1 MTWMFSLGGVH
12 LNNITGRP
20 ASGGSPLSPL
30 TTPFSVRQG
39 WNPTAAKPVPLW
51 LGGPP
56 MANGQRPLSIA
67 YENVDETIP
76 FAVVGRDA
84 DEVGQALQALKLA
97 LAGATTTR
105 PIVWRHKPTGASNE
119 VYAEVYTGS
128 VQETTVD
135 GAISAV
141 EGWGDVEGAITLQRS
156 PFFGADA
163 LMQPVAAA
171 AVTNGAAGNVFSLGD
186 VFGDMALE
194 GQPLNVTLTKPASGS
209 AALLILATVASR
221 QNLTVTSALAGITS
235 TTTGSAFTASAA
247 FDIAALRRLEGVELR
262 ILARLTTLTNPAK
275 GQVAVEVQT
284 AGGVRLWW
292 SGWARLSTDATAQLI
307 ELGGAPLT
315 NLRVPLPAA
324 TAANIKVVA
333 YLRSSDGTAVSAT
346 LDYLDCL
353 LAYDYCAID
362 SAGLA
367 AGEKLVAYGAQNLS
381 GGGWLPMQTPTAAIL
396 DGSDIQTKPA
406 NIRGLLIRAFAGASV
421 YVAWVGSGRAHTK
434 TDTATLTVDHAP
446 LWRTLRGLT

>member
-1 MTWMFSLGGVH
+1 M
-12 LNNITGRP
+12 
-20 ASGGSPLSPL
+20 
-30 TTPFSVRQG
+30 
-39 WNPTAAKPVPLW
+39 
-51 LGGPP
+51 
-56 MANGQRPLSIA
+56 
-67 YENVDETIP
+67 
-76 FAVVGRDA
+76 
-84 DEVGQALQALKLA
+84 
-97 LAGATTTR
+97 
-105 PIVWRHKPTGASNE
+105 
-119 VYAEVYTGS
+119 YTGS